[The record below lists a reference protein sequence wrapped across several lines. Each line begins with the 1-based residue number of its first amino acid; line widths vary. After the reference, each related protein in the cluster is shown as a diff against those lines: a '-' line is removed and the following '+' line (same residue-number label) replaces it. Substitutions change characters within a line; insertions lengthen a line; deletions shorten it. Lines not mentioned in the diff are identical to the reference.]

1 MKGLL
6 QQHGLNVLPA
16 PKQGNGTPHL
26 HLPAK
31 PIVLRQA
38 TLVAAVEAAAA
49 VEAEVAAAE
58 VPVVHQE
65 GETNMR
71 YIFSFLLIAGLAIN
85 QDTYAQDYAVDALR
99 FSQYQYGSSARLKA
113 LGNAQTAVG
122 GDISSIGGNPA
133 GIGLFTRSE
142 LSLTT
147 EIMSYSSKSSYFNQN
162 TSASRGRLDINNAGA
177 VFVLPL
183 QKLKGQS
190 LTSGVISLNFGI
202 GYNKTNDFGNK
213 LRFSGLN
220 PDNSVANF
228 YADLANDYTGTLDD
242 GSLEDAAYQS
252 NLIELSGSNYVS
264 TTNPGNRL
272 QDEILVRNGSQSEFN
287 LAAGVNI
294 GNKFYIGTSVGFLS
308 LDYTSDNSFKE
319 TGTISY
325 PDNTSDNYESNYY
338 QRYRSEG
345 YGFNLKL
352 GAIYRPNQFIRVGA
366 NYQSPNWYTID
377 ENYSESSENRL
388 SGNPLYEDQTVR
400 SANIGFDEF
409 TYGLKSP
416 AKFSLGA
423 ALFENKLGFITGDI
437 EFVDYSSMELQTKG
451 YDNPNEFVEDNRYI
465 VNNYK
470 NAVNYRVGAELK
482 AASPIMLRGG
492 YAFNQSAFEN
502 SDQNL
507 DIHTYSLGAGYRTG
521 NINIDLAYQ
530 SSTIN
535 SQTSPYFVSN
545 GASPSASSK
554 SKRNGLFITIGT
566 RF

>member
-1 MKGLL
+1 
-6 QQHGLNVLPA
+6 
-16 PKQGNGTPHL
+16 
-26 HLPAK
+26 
-31 PIVLRQA
+31 
-38 TLVAAVEAAAA
+38 
-49 VEAEVAAAE
+49 
-58 VPVVHQE
+58 
-65 GETNMR
+65 MR
-71 YIFSFLLIAGLAIN
+71 YIFSFLLIAGIAIN
-85 QDTYAQDYAVDALR
+85 QDTYAQDAVDALR

-147 EIMSYSSKSSYFNQN
+147 EIMNYSSTGTYFNQN
-162 TSASRGRLDINNAGA
+162 TSANRGRFDINNAGA

-183 QKLKGQS
+183 NKLKGQD
-190 LTSGVISLNFGI
+190 LRSGVISLNFGI

-213 LRFSGLN
+213 IRFAGPN
-220 PDNSVANF
+220 EENSIADF
-228 YADLANDYTGTLDD
+228 YADLANDYTGALDE
-242 GSLEDAAYQS
+242 GSLEDAAYEA
-252 NLIELSGSNYVS
+252 NLINLDGSNYVS
-264 TTNPGNRL
+264 TTNSTNRS
-272 QDEILVRNGSQSEFN
+272 QDEILIRNGSQSELN

-294 GNKFYIGTSVGFLS
+294 GNKFYIGTSLGFLS
-308 LDYTSDNSFKE
+308 LDYTSDNSFRE

-325 PDNTSDNYESNYY
+325 SDNTSDNYEANYY
-338 QRYRSEG
+338 QQYRSEG
-345 YGFNLKL
+345 YGLNLKL
-352 GAIYRPNQFIRVGA
+352 GAIYRPNQYVRLGA

-377 ENYSESSENRL
+377 RNYSESSENRL
-388 SGNPLYEDQTVR
+388 SDNPLYQDKTVR
-400 SANIGFDEF
+400 SPNISFDEF

-423 ALFENKLGFITGDI
+423 AFFQSKLGFITGDI

-465 VNNYK
+465 VNNYT
-470 NAVNYRVGAELK
+470 NAVNYRVGAEIK

-492 YAFNQSAFEN
+492 YAFNQSAFDN
-502 SDQNL
+502 SDQDL

-530 SSTIN
+530 SSTMN
-535 SQTSPYFVSN
+535 SQTSPYFVTN
-545 GASPSASSK
+545 GTSPSASFK
-554 SKRNGLFITIGT
+554 STRNGVFITIGT